1 MIDLQMDER
10 NQGHHVIGITNFPQ
24 PNMHIMLS
32 APGNSSKFDVRHL
45 PEHDD
50 GPAMFYGFGHYNRVG
65 HHYLVPSP
73 TFIGVAPVSKI
84 YNPYFT
90 PSSGNRGFP
99 VSINLGPSDQ
109 LPSFSNQGVIGVSTD
124 ERKNAQ
130 GIPGNFQYINGIA
143 SSSSSVPPFNTRH
156 HPRFP

>member
-1 MIDLQMDER
+1 MDER

-32 APGNSSKFDVRHL
+32 APGIQ
-45 PEHDD
+45 HDD
-50 GPAMFYGFGHYNRVG
+50 GPAMFYGFGDYNGVG

-90 PSSGNRGFP
+90 LHLETEGSLS
-99 VSINLGPSDQ
+99 
-109 LPSFSNQGVIGVSTD
+109 
-124 ERKNAQ
+124 
-130 GIPGNFQYINGIA
+130 
-143 SSSSSVPPFNTRH
+143 PFNTRH